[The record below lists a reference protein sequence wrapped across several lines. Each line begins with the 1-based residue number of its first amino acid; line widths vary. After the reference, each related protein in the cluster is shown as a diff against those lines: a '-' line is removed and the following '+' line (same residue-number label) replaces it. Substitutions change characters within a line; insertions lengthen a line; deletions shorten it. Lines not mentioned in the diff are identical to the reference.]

1 MREMQELVYI
11 VGHKNP
17 DTDSVCSA
25 IAYAYLKNKKENT
38 DKFIPGKAG
47 QLNEETQ
54 YVISRF
60 GAKEP
65 ETIDNIKTQVK
76 DIEIRKTKGVEKN
89 ISLKKAWA
97 LMKELDVF
105 TLPIV
110 EENKLLGLITTA
122 DIAKSYMEVYDS
134 EILSTASTQYLNII
148 DTLEGKIV
156 TGNPE
161 KYFNKG
167 KVLIAAANPEVMENY
182 ISRGDLVI
190 LGNRYESQLCA
201 IEMGAECIIVCEGA
215 EISTTIKKIA
225 DQNECTIIGSPHDT
239 YTVARLINQSMPIS
253 YFMSRDGI
261 VTFSLEDLLEEVKT
275 IMGSTRFRD
284 FPVVDMQNNYIG
296 MVSRRNLINARKKKI
311 ILIDHNEKSQ
321 APEGI
326 DEAEIL
332 EIIDHH
338 RIGSIETINPV
349 YFRNQPVGCTATM
362 VYQMFIESSVEIP
375 KEIAGLLQAAIISDT
390 LMYTSPTCTSYDV
403 DAGNKLEEIADINGR
418 EFASEMF
425 RAGSNIADKTPE
437 EIFYQDFKMFTLNG
451 VSIGVGQ
458 INSINI
464 SDLIKIKEKVSNY
477 LEQALKENDVEII
490 YFMLTSILDQTT
502 NLLFSGKD
510 AKKIAEDS
518 FGVKGREDSIVLKNV
533 VSRKKQLIPAIMG
546 EIQK

>member
-1 MREMQELVYI
+1 MREMQEQVYI

-110 EENKLLGLITTA
+110 EDNKLLGLITTA

-362 VYQMFIESSVEIP
+362 VYQMFIESGVEIP